1 MVSKML
7 SFGSFSVSLFF
18 FPEALGGSIIV
29 PFLFWDYNFLCV
41 FIHTHNVYFSQG
53 SWRNKP
59 AGYIHIDNL
68 RRFITEIGSY
78 EYGDQEKS
86 PGMSYASWRTRKMY
100 VCYSV
105 WVWRPELFKI
115 LKDVAVKVL
124 HSSLENCIFMS
135 ANLNNSA
142 GATGLEKVNF
152 HSNPIERQCQRM
164 LKQPHNCTHLTCKV
178 MFKIQTSPSKAS
190 TVREPWTSRCSSWI

>member
-1 MVSKML
+1 MISLQSSFLLSPQHPANTSHILQPTSRVLAYLPLKSLSEKSTMVSKML

-152 HSNPIERQCQRM
+152 HSSPKKGQC
-164 LKQPHNCTHLTCKV
+164 
-178 MFKIQTSPSKAS
+178 
-190 TVREPWTSRCSSWI
+190 

>member
-1 MVSKML
+1 MICLQSSFLVSPQHPANTSHILQPTSRVLAYLPLKSLSEKSTMVSKML
-7 SFGSFSVSLFF
+7 SFESFSVSLFF

-152 HSNPIERQCQRM
+152 HSSPKKGQC
-164 LKQPHNCTHLTCKV
+164 
-178 MFKIQTSPSKAS
+178 
-190 TVREPWTSRCSSWI
+190 